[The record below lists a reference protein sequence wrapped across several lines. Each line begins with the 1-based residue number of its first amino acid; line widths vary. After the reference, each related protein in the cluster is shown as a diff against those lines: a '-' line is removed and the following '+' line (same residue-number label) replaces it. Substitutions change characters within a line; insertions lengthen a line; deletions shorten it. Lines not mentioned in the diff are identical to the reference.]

1 LFEAIEDKQQYT
13 LLQLY
18 QIFIARSQK
27 SKLRPAL
34 LLAPSPGEYDDCLT
48 CMISSQVR
56 HYVAG
61 FDEIVEENDGDF
73 KQSGLK
79 VTSLIRSGRL
89 AVISEDSLIG
99 AIGQISDERMNRVKK
114 HLSDWLLGG

>member
-1 LFEAIEDKQQYT
+1 
-13 LLQLY
+13 
-18 QIFIARSQK
+18 
-27 SKLRPAL
+27 
-34 LLAPSPGEYDDCLT
+34 
-48 CMISSQVR
+48 MISSQVR
-56 HYVAG
+56 HYVPG